1 MVLAYSVINKCI
13 GDDTK
18 AAAHQT
24 QSALKKTK
32 KTRNKYASIPRG
44 NAIPAGPLS
53 DF

>member
-24 QSALKKTK
+24 QSALKKKQK
-32 KTRNKYASIPRG
+32 KLEISMHQFRG
-44 NAIPAGPLS
+44 AMQYRQAP
-53 DF
+53 